1 MTPRLRKLLFE
12 TLYKNKYL
20 YRFAS
25 TVPFAGQWRVWQR
38 LVLPR
43 IHGRDVLE
51 LGCGLGDLLADMTLA
66 GYNCQAVE
74 QSLPMVEAAR
84 RTMQRR
90 APGQKVWIIHGLAQQ
105 LPFSDASFDTVVST
119 FPSEYIYDP
128 DTIAEVERVL
138 RPGGR
143 LIVVEGA
150 NLLPVGFLQ
159 PLLVLLQMLVYG
171 PAAVFGPRKRRN
183 LDEEVERSF
192 NASYAEA
199 GILFTDHDT
208 GTGVT
213 TDVLDDAWF
222 GQHIP
227 LEQNGLSRRS
237 ERVRSR
243 RWEVYITIGE
253 KL

>member
-1 MTPRLRKLLFE
+1 MKPRLRKLLFE

-43 IHGRDVLE
+43 ISGHDVLE

-66 GYNCQAVE
+66 GYRCQAIE
-74 QSLPMVEAAR
+74 QSLSMVEAAR
-84 RTMQRR
+84 QTMQRR
-90 APGQKVWIIHGLAQQ
+90 APGQKAWIIHGSAQH
-105 LPFSDASFDTVVST
+105 LPFSDTSFDTVVST

-128 DTIAEVERVL
+128 DTIAEIERVL
-138 RPGGR
+138 RSGGR

-183 LDEEVERSF
+183 LDEEVERSH
-192 NASYAEA
+192 NTNHPDN
-199 GILFTDHDT
+199 GVVLTGHNT

-213 TDVLDDAWF
+213 TDVLEDAWF

-227 LEQNGLSRRS
+227 LEQNGLRRRS

-253 KL
+253 KP

>member
-1 MTPRLRKLLFE
+1 MTPRLRKWLFE

-25 TVPFAGQWRVWQR
+25 TVPFAGQWRKWQR

-43 IHGRDVLE
+43 LRGHDVLE
-51 LGCGLGDLLADMTLA
+51 LGCGLGDLLADMAEA
-66 GYNCQAVE
+66 GYRCHAIE
-74 QSLPMVEAAR
+74 QSPPMVAAAR
-84 RTMQRR
+84 ETLERR
-90 APGQKVWIIHGLAQQ
+90 NLSKKAWVIQGSAQHT
-105 LPFSDASFDTVVST
+105 PFSDASVDSVVST

-128 DTIAEVERVL
+128 DAIAEVERVL

-171 PAAVFGPRKRRN
+171 PAAVFGPREQRN
-183 LDEEVERSF
+183 LDEEMARSRGT
-192 NASYAEA
+192 AHPED
-199 GILFTDHDT
+199 GILHCDRDT
-208 GTGVT
+208 FSGVST
-213 TDVLDDAWF
+213 EVLSDAWF

-227 LEQNGLSRRS
+227 LEQHGLRRCS

-253 KL
+253 KP